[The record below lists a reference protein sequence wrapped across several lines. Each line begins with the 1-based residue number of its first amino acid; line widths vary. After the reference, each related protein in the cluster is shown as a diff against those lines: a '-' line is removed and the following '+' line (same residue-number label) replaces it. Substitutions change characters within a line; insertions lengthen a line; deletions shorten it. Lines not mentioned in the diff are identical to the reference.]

1 MKPEWALRLVA
12 ECDLAISHGAYR
24 LLSRILSY
32 RTRTSYK
39 EDPFDPF
46 PLTWA
51 MVAKWCGCERRES
64 YRRLGELVGR
74 GYMHHEGVFG
84 CPGQAH
90 YRIVEAMAEGH
101 FKKGSDR
108 GARQGT
114 PRSANLDTPRSANLD
129 TPRSANLDTP
139 RGAREE
145 SARGARKG
153 PHHISNSLREEM
165 KVPRGRNSSLRSEE
179 NEGGKVGSLRSKV
192 GKKRLRQMAK
202 QLAKLKAT
210 NFQAGT

>member
-46 PLTWA
+46 ALTWA
-51 MVAKWCGCERRES
+51 MVAKWCGCCERES
-64 YRRLGELVGR
+64 YNRLGELVER
-74 GYMHHEGVFG
+74 GYLHHEGVLG

-90 YRIVEAMAEGH
+90 YRIVEAMAEGP
-101 FKKGSDR
+101 FKKAVSRAAQACSPRTAQGCRPRTARKDSPR
-108 GARQGT
+108 AAQEGGTRAARQG
-114 PRSANLDTPRSANLD
+114 
-129 TPRSANLDTP
+129 
-139 RGAREE
+139 G
-145 SARGARKG
+145 
-153 PHHISNSLREEM
+153 HHISNSLREEM
-165 KVPRGRNSSLRSEE
+165 KVPRGRNSSLRSEV

-192 GKKRLRQMAK
+192 GKEKLRQMAE
-202 QLAKLKAT
+202 QLAKLKTT
-210 NFQAGT
+210 NFQAGA